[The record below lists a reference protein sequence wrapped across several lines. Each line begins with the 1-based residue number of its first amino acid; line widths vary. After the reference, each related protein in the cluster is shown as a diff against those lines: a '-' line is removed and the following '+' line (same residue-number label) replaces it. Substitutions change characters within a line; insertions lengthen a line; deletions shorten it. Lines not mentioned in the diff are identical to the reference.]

1 MSYKPNNMQDMIANL
16 TFKDSEAAT
25 EFYKKSLGATHI
37 EIMKAD
43 NGWVMHGNM
52 RLGDSVVF
60 FNDEAEFMPRKAP
73 TGPQSIAF
81 YVYVEDVDAAY
92 KTAVENGMTSVFEP
106 QTMFWG
112 DRTAVVS
119 DPFHYVW
126 TLSTQVAEP
135 SAEEILA
142 GQKAMMDNMPS

>member
-1 MSYKPNNMQDMIANL
+1 MNYKPQNMQDVIANL
-16 TFKDSEAAT
+16 TFKDSEKAA
-25 EFYKKSLGATHI
+25 EFYKTSLGATDV

-52 RLGDSVVF
+52 RIGDSVVF

-73 TGPQSIAF
+73 TEPQSVAF
-81 YVYVEDVDAAY
+81 YIYVEDVDAAF
-92 KTAVENGMTSVFEP
+92 KQAIENGMTPIFEP

-112 DRTAVVS
+112 DRTAVAT
-119 DPFHYVW
+119 DPFFYSW
-126 TLSTQVAEP
+126 TFATQVAEP
-135 SAEEILA
+135 TPDDIIA

>member
-1 MSYKPNNMQDMIANL
+1 MTYKPDGYQDVIVNL
-16 TFKDSEAAT
+16 TFKDSEAAVALY
-25 EFYKKSLGATHI
+25 EKALGGKDTQ
-37 EIMKAD
+37 IMKAE
-43 NGWVMHGNM
+43 NGWIMHGEITV
-52 RLGDSVVF
+52 GDCVIF

-73 TGPQSIAF
+73 TGPTHFSM

-92 KTAVENGMTSVFEP
+92 KQAVESGMTSVFEP

-126 TLSTQVAEP
+126 TFSTNVANP
-135 SAEEILA
+135 SPEEMMA
-142 GQKAMMDNMPS
+142 GQKAMMENM